1 MSSRLIRP
9 WPRRPPWLYPEGT
22 LLTLRDGRMFRVVVV
37 GVGFDDIH
45 AAGEGYCYR
54 AWSVGPPHE

>member
-9 WPRRPPWLYPEGT
+9 WPRRPAWLYPAGT
-22 LLTLRDGRMFRVVVV
+22 LLTLRDGRMFRVALI

-54 AWSVGPPHE
+54 TWSLEAPHE